1 MMRDKGSA
9 LSSFHRNV
17 KRNMQISAD
26 DQCILMRKFGKTE
39 DEIET
44 FKASNAGIN
53 IYVLIINLFKRGTG
67 GTDKKILMFIDI
79 LNRKSLEIKD

>member
-26 DQCILMRKFGKTE
+26 DQRILMRKFGKTE

-53 IYVLIINLFKRGTG
+53 IYVLIINLFKRGT
-67 GTDKKILMFIDI
+67 DKKILMFIDI